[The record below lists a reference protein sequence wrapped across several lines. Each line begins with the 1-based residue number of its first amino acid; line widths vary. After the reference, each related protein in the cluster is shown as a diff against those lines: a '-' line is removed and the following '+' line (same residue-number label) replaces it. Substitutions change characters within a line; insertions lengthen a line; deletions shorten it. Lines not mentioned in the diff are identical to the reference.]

1 MRNNRAVILLE
12 DLAAKQ
18 ANSKLEQNKEV
29 WELRTEDKQPPMK

>member
-29 WELRTEDKQPPMK
+29 